1 MKLQYVNSR
10 VERIF
15 VKCPEEYSGDKSK
28 PIAPV
33 NNDNKYIYALSLL
46 KMRKQMEA
54 DTNARVILGGRSSG
68 FNGFMPGVIEEFIQS
83 SMTGHPIYLLGGF
96 GGAASIIT
104 SLIKKEKSVED
115 VKMEACKEP
124 RYADFMTFCRD
135 QGIDM
140 GYGKLKE
147 IVEKGI
153 DCLNNGLENED
164 NDILFQSTDVI
175 EIVGLIIK
183 GLKNTIGDA

>member
-1 MKLQYVNSR
+1 MLSDPVF
-10 VERIF
+10 VE
-15 VKCPEEYSGDKSK
+15 CPEEYRGDKSK
-28 PIAPV
+28 PIKLV

-46 KMRKQMEA
+46 KMRRQMEA
-54 DTNARVILGGRSSG
+54 DTNARVILGGRTSG
-68 FNGFMPGVIEEFIQS
+68 FNGFIPGVIEEFIQS
-83 SMTGHPIYLLGGF
+83 AMAGHPIYLLGGF

-115 VKMEACKEP
+115 VIKEACEET

-153 DCLNNGLENED
+153 DCLNNGLKNED